1 MCEGYCCIPP
11 SSASGSR
18 GTEHEYR
25 ALAPAE
31 GGEKT
36 KQLLPREIFFVEQS
50 HSVRSLFAC
59 YDLRPR
65 IHPLAEHVAAHVAR
79 RDLHPRVISHA
90 FHFSR
95 NADRVNIEFR
105 IVRIETRR
113 RIRSKPHR
121 SFHAITTLLE
131 CLETQ
136 VLVPGKRRKAH
147 RIAPAITLFRNSHSL
162 RAIYT
167 RHKHKDRPAKA
178 ERRFHPVASMSFCIL
193 VCLHFNDQLSFR
205 VS

>member
-31 GGEKT
+31 GGEKP

-95 NADRVNIEFR
+95 NADLVDIEFR
-105 IVRIETRR
+105 IFRIETRR
-113 RIRSKPHR
+113 RIPPKPHR

-147 RIAPAITLFRNSHSL
+147 RIAPPITLFRNTHSI
-162 RAIYT
+162 RAIL
-167 RHKHKDRPAKA
+167 H
-178 ERRFHPVASMSFCIL
+178 ASQTQRAPGQGRAPSAPGCSDLI
-193 VCLHFNDQLSFR
+193 
-205 VS
+205 